1 VAGFVD
7 AFTGS
12 HRFVLDYLVEEVLN
26 SQPEDVRGFLLD
38 TSVLPQLT
46 GPLCDALT
54 GHDDGRQR
62 LEILERGNLFV
73 VPLDDQRQWYRY
85 HHLFADALRARLLDR
100 YPDRVPGLHQAA
112 SRWHAEHGLLADAV
126 VHAIAG
132 DDVDRAADLVELA
145 LPDLA
150 STGMTAPCGSGCAP
164 CRTTSSGGARCWPPS
179 WPGRGSPKAIST
191 EPSGGSMM
199 PNGRGRPFGRKR

>member
-26 SQPEDVRGFLLD
+26 SQPDDVRRFLLD
-38 TSVLPQLT
+38 TSVLQQMT

-54 GHDDGRQR
+54 GRDDGRQT

-85 HHLFADALRARLLDR
+85 HHLFADALRARLLAQH
-100 YPDRVPGLHQAA
+100 PDRVPELHRAA
-112 SRWHAEHGLLADAV
+112 SRWHAGHGLLADAV
-126 VHAIAG
+126 THAVAG
-132 DDVDRAADLVELA
+132 DDYDRAADLVELA
-145 LPDLA
+145 LADLRKHRQDRTLRAWLRALPD
-150 STGMTAPCGSGCAP
+150 GHW
-164 CRTTSSGGARCWPPS
+164 RT
-179 WPGRGSPKAIST
+179 
-191 EPSGGSMM
+191 
-199 PNGRGRPFGRKR
+199 FDRKQ